1 MLDRA
6 ERKMHKYMR
15 VIDDNL
21 CFYLTARFNN
31 SYQAG
36 SNNEPYF
43 VKLSFLTK
51 STYYDIFIFKI
62 MLYSKSLMHKRL
74 VTKTFVANTI
84 NNFYFDAAVTYN
96 DVIQSHLIYGDNKI
110 SIRNALH
117 SKFTSFVAY
126 SVVECF
132 IMRDF
137 PNLIKSIDFN
147 PIIKKM
153 FYFKNHV

>member
-1 MLDRA
+1 MLCN
-6 ERKMHKYMR
+6 M
-15 VIDDNL
+15 
-21 CFYLTARFNN
+21 F
-31 SYQAG
+31 
-36 SNNEPYF
+36 
-43 VKLSFLTK
+43 
-51 STYYDIFIFKI
+51 FIFMFYTFLLQNI
-62 MLYSKSLMHKRL
+62 M
-74 VTKTFVANTI
+74 F
-84 NNFYFDAAVTYN
+84 
-96 DVIQSHLIYGDNKI
+96 LILIAYNKI

>member
-1 MLDRA
+1 
-6 ERKMHKYMR
+6 MHKYMK
-15 VIDDNL
+15 VINNDL
-21 CFYLTARFNN
+21 CFYLTSRFSN

-43 VKLSFLTK
+43 VKLSFFAQYNT
-51 STYYDIFIFKI
+51 FVFKI
-62 MLYSKSLMHKRL
+62 VLYSKSLAKKCFI
-74 VTKTFVANTI
+74 TKAFVANTI
-84 NNFYFDAAVTYN
+84 NNFYFDSAVTYN
-96 DVIQSHLIYGDNKI
+96 DIIQSNLMYGENKI

-117 SKFTSFVAY
+117 SKTTSFVAY

-153 FYFKNHV
+153 FYFKNHI